1 MAFAAVRVVFGM
13 IDLGQRVA
21 LGGSTATYQK
31 IAQETA
37 SVGLR
42 HGLWHS
48 PKCSSSASA
57 IS

>member
-1 MAFAAVRVVFGM
+1 M
-13 IDLGQRVA
+13 
-21 LGGSTATYQK
+21 ATYQK

-48 PKCSSSASA
+48 PECSSSTSA
-57 IS
+57 ISYDHPWFRSRLMSLFAETDG